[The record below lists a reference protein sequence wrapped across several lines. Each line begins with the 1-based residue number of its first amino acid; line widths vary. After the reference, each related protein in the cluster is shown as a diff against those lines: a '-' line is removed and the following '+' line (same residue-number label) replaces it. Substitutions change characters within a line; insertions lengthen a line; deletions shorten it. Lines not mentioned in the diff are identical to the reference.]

1 MPGLG
6 EPAQRQP
13 RASRSVA
20 AAASA
25 SPSVAWIGASAASA

>member
-6 EPAQRQP
+6 DSRSAT
-13 RASRSVA
+13 RALRSVA

-25 SPSVAWIGASAASA
+25 SPSVAWTGASAASA